1 MSFFLS
7 FACTFFDVE
16 AAGRDVFFL
25 NDEIRDKDGL
35 VGLENLGE
43 ECWGGFA
50 EEADDADEMLEVL
63 LNKEEANE
71 VEEAREVNEVE
82 EVEERIE
89 EDMVW
94 SW

>member
-1 MSFFLS
+1 
-7 FACTFFDVE
+7 
-16 AAGRDVFFL
+16 
-25 NDEIRDKDGL
+25 
-35 VGLENLGE
+35 
-43 ECWGGFA
+43 
-50 EEADDADEMLEVL
+50 MLEVL